1 MAEIDK
7 IKDEIGGLKVVFAL
21 LVAIDVS
28 LIAWVAQ
35 HVSGANEAQVALALL
50 TMVLTSF
57 LILVVSHLAYKKI
70 QRLGDL

>member
-7 IKDEIGGLKVVFAL
+7 IKEEIGWLKVVFAL